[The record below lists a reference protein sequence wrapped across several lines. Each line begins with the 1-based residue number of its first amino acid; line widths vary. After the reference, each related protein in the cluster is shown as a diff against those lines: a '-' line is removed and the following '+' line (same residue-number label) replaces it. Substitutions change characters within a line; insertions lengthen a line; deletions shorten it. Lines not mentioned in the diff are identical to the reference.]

1 MVHRSVKNRV
11 PRMRRNHFCR
21 SIAVVLVLAAPTSAF
36 SAPAQALDLVGSAW
50 QVLDIGGQK
59 VNENVHTTMEFVEA
73 QRVSGLAG
81 CNQYFGP
88 VSQDANAALF
98 GNLATTRKMCP
109 DAQMHQEQRFLQA
122 LSSVK
127 RLQLSQDNQMLLLY
141 TDGTEPVVRLTRV
154 VEK

>member
-1 MVHRSVKNRV
+1 MVHSNVKTRA
-11 PRMRRNHFCR
+11 PRMRRYYFCR
-21 SIAVVLVLAAPTSAF
+21 SIAVVLVVAALTSVF
-36 SAPAQALDLVGSAW
+36 SAPAQALDLVGSTW
-50 QVLDIGGQK
+50 RVLDIGGQK

-88 VSQDANAALF
+88 ISEAANTALF

-109 DAQMHQEQRFLQA
+109 NAQMDQEQRFLQA

-127 RLQLSQDNQMLLLY
+127 HLQLSQDSQMLLLY

-154 VEK
+154 VDK